1 MDNVIAGNV
10 LITGGSGSWGMVLT
24 RRLLENKKINKIIIV
39 SRNEHKQV
47 EMKRHFN
54 SKKVIFKIGDV
65 RDLKNMK
72 KLTRGVDILFHLAA
86 LKHVPVCEEN
96 SWESVQTNVIGTHNV
111 INACIENHVKVMV
124 DVSTDK
130 AVEPH
135 NIYGITKACAEK
147 LVVNSFHNY
156 ESSTRFICIRGGN
169 VVGTNGSVI
178 PLFKK
183 QLEEQNFLTLTNPIM
198 TRYLMKTNDAINLIF
213 NAIEI
218 SKGGEIF
225 VMRMKSTSIDF
236 LADVMIKIF
245 GNDKSFKKI
254 QGRRPGEKIHE
265 VLVSKNERHLTY
277 EINPDLYVIVPE
289 NIATTYKYPAS
300 WKKMKNDEFTSN
312 NAVKLKEEEIKLL
325 LTND

>member
-1 MDNVIAGNV
+1 MNNDIAGNV
-10 LITGGSGSWGMVLT
+10 LITGGTGSWGMVLT
-24 RRLLENKKINKIIIV
+24 KRLLENNKINNIIII

-47 EMKRHFN
+47 EMKRQFN
-54 SKKVIFKIGDV
+54 SKKIKFKIGDV
-65 RDLKNMK
+65 RDLNIMVN
-72 KLTRGVDILFHLAA
+72 LTKGIDILFHLAA

-111 INACIENHVKVMV
+111 IQACIENKVKVMV

-156 ESSTRFICIRGGN
+156 QSSTRFICIRGGN

-178 PLFKK
+178 PLFRK
-183 QLEEQNFLTLTNPIM
+183 QLEEQNYLTVTNPKM

-213 NAIEI
+213 NAIEV

-225 VMRMKSTSIDF
+225 VMRMKSTSIKF
-236 LADVMIKIF
+236 LADSIINLFGNSKSCIKIL
-245 GNDKSFKKI
+245 
-254 QGRRPGEKIHE
+254 GRRPGEKIHE
-265 VLVSKNERHLTY
+265 VLVSKNENHLSY

-289 NIATTYKYPAS
+289 NISETYSYPS
-300 WKKMKNDEFTSN
+300 TWKKMTNDEFTSN
-312 NAVKLKEEEIKLL
+312 NAEKLTEEDIKNLL
-325 LTND
+325 LND

>member
-1 MDNVIAGNV
+1 MNNDIAGNV
-10 LITGGSGSWGMVLT
+10 LITGGTGSWGMVLT
-24 RRLLENKKINKIIIV
+24 KRLLENKKINKIIIV

-65 RDLKNMK
+65 RDLKIMIN
-72 KLTRGVDILFHLAA
+72 LTRGIDILFHLAA

-96 SWESVQTNVIGTHNV
+96 SWESVQTNVFGTHNV
-111 INACIENHVKVMV
+111 INACIENNVKVMV

-156 ESSTRFICIRGGN
+156 ESSTRFVCIRGGN

-183 QLEEQNFLTLTNPIM
+183 QLKEQNFLTLTNPKM
-198 TRYLMKTNDAINLIF
+198 TRYLMKTDEAINLIF

-225 VMRMKSTSIDF
+225 VMRMKSTSIEF
-236 LADVMIKIF
+236 LADLMIKVF
-245 GNDKSFKKI
+245 GNAKSSKKI
-254 QGRRPGEKIHE
+254 LGRRPGEKIHE
-265 VLVSKNERHLTY
+265 VLVSKNENHLTY

-289 NIATTYKYPAS
+289 NIAETYKYPSS
-300 WKKMKNDEFTSN
+300 WKKMKNEEFTSN
-312 NAVKLKEEEIKLL
+312 NAEKLKEEDINLL
-325 LTND
+325 LTDD

>member
-1 MDNVIAGNV
+1 MNNDIEGNV
-10 LITGGSGSWGMVLT
+10 LITGGTGSWGMVLT
-24 RRLLENKKINKIIIV
+24 KRLLQNDKIRNIIIV

-47 EMKRHFN
+47 EMKRHFH
-54 SKKVIFKIGDV
+54 SEKIIFKIGDV
-65 RDLKNMK
+65 RDFQIMVN
-72 KLTRGVDILFHLAA
+72 LTKEIDILFHLAA

-96 SWESVQTNVIGTHNV
+96 SWESVQTNVLGTHNV
-111 INACIENHVKVMV
+111 IQACIANKVKVMV

-156 ESSTRFICIRGGN
+156 QSSTRFVCIRGGN

-183 QLEEQNFLTLTNPIM
+183 QLEEQNFLTLTNPKM

-213 NAIEI
+213 NAIEV

-225 VMRMKSTSIDF
+225 VMRMKSTSIEY
-236 LADVMIKIF
+236 LADSMIKIF
-245 GNDKSFKKI
+245 GNSKSFKKI
-254 QGRRPGEKIHE
+254 LGRRPGEKIHE
-265 VLVSKNERHLTY
+265 VLVSKNENHLTY

-289 NIATTYKYPAS
+289 NIAETYKYPSS
-300 WKKMKNDEFTSN
+300 WKKMKKEEFTSK
-312 NAVKLKEEEIKLL
+312 NAEKLQEDDIKFL

>member
-1 MDNVIAGNV
+1 MNNDIKGNV
-10 LITGGSGSWGMVLT
+10 LITGGTGSWGMVLT
-24 RRLLENKKINKIIIV
+24 KRLLENDKIRNIIIV

-54 SKKVIFKIGDV
+54 SNKIIFKIGDV
-65 RDLKNMK
+65 RDLQFMVN
-72 KLTRGVDILFHLAA
+72 LTKDIDILFHLAA

-96 SWESVQTNVIGTHNV
+96 SWESVQTNVLGTHNV
-111 INACIENHVKVMV
+111 IQACIENKVKVMV

-156 ESSTRFICIRGGN
+156 SSLTRFVCIRGGN

-183 QLEEQNFLTLTNPIM
+183 QLEEQNYLTVTNPEM

-218 SKGGEIF
+218 AKGGEIF
-225 VMRMKSTSIDF
+225 VMRMKSTSIKF
-236 LADVMIKIF
+236 LADSIINLF
-245 GNDKSFKKI
+245 GNCKSYIKTL
-254 QGRRPGEKIHE
+254 GRRPGEKIHE
-265 VLVSKNERHLTY
+265 VLVSKNENHLTY

-289 NIATTYKYPAS
+289 NISETYSYPKK
-300 WKKMKNDEFTSN
+300 WKKMMNDEFTSE
-312 NAVKLKEEEIKLL
+312 NAEKLTEEDIKYLL
-325 LTND
+325 LND